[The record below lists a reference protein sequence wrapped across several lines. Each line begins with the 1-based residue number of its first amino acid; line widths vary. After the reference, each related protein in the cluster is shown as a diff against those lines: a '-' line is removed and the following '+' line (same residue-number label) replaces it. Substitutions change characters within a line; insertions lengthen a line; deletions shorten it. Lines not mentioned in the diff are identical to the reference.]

1 MKALQ
6 IASPENI
13 QLVERP
19 MPAAAKGEVLLK
31 VNYVG
36 FCGSDLSTYLGKN
49 PMVSYPRVPGHEISA
64 TIVSLG
70 EDVPAGF
77 KPGQSVTVVPYTNCG
92 QCSSCRKGRAN
103 ACQYNQTLGVQ
114 RDGAMQEFIAVP
126 WQKLISDDSL
136 SARELAMVEPLT
148 VGFHAIDRGR
158 VTDIDTVMVFGCGMI
173 GAGAIIRAALR
184 GAKVI
189 AVDIDDQKLELA
201 QKIGATHCINSKT
214 TNLHDALQEITNGH
228 GPDVVIEAAGNPAT
242 YQAAFEEVAFAGRVV
257 CIGYAKSDISFST
270 KLWVQKE
277 IELYGSRNA
286 TPSDFEAVV
295 HYLKQGNFPLEE
307 MITRIIQPEEAA
319 SQVAAWA
326 ANPGQVMK
334 ILIQL

>member
-6 IASPENI
+6 ITTPESI
-13 QLVERP
+13 QLVDRP
-19 MPAAAKGEVLLK
+19 MPVPGKGEVLLK
-31 VNYVG
+31 INYVG

-77 KPGQSVTVVPYTNCG
+77 MPGQAATVVPYTNCG

-103 ACQYNQTLGVQ
+103 ACQFNQTLGVQ
-114 RDGAMQEFIAVP
+114 RDGAMQEYIAVP
-126 WQKLISDDSL
+126 WQKLISDNQL

-173 GAGAIIRAALR
+173 GASAIIRAALR

-189 AVDIDDQKLELA
+189 AVDIDDNKLALA
-201 QKIGATHCINSKT
+201 RKIGATHCINSKT
-214 TNLHDALQEITNGH
+214 TNLHEALLEITNGH
-228 GPDVVIEAAGNPAT
+228 GPDVVVEAAGNPIT
-242 YQAAFEEVAFAGRVV
+242 YRSALEEVAFAGRVV
-257 CIGYAKSDISFST
+257 CIGYAGSEVSFAT

-277 IELYGSRNA
+277 VDLMGSRNA
-286 TPSDFEAVV
+286 TPADFEAVV

-307 MITRIIQPEEAA
+307 MITRVIQPEEAA
-319 SQVAAWA
+319 SQVIAWA

-334 ILIQL
+334 IMVGF